1 MSIESIGVAGW
12 RVAQKLERM
21 AAKNGQNT
29 LTTIRNGRFVL
40 RTDLNNDKYSR
51 TVVETN
57 REGIATSVYSDLMLR
72 NSKKLRAK
80 LASFLNK

>member
-12 RVAQKLERM
+12 QVAQKLERM

-57 REGIATSVYSDLMLR
+57 RDGIATSVYSDLMLR